1 LKKIISFTFLICL
14 ISPIWAQDPFYR
26 LIGKSEGLPSNSVYD
41 VFQDSKGFI
50 WCSHDEGLSKY
61 DGFNF
66 KTYSSGEQ
74 TSRAGSYIREDKF
87 GRIWYSNFDGFIYY
101 IEDETL
107 KELKMSKPFGYTRYG
122 ITDKYVFVIVQNGI
136 EIFDLKSLKL
146 LKKTYNSLKYFIS
159 ALNFNNKFYV
169 QLDSVNV
176 FESLDEPQKFTVKNQ
191 PSFVHNM
198 NMIFSNSEGILFAG
212 KETKGESNLVLN
224 KRNQVKVIHS
234 SFKGFFQ
241 NYSVTDQIYWA
252 CAQNGVFGFDSKN
265 NKELNNGKVLFGDYN
280 LSSVFKDKR
289 GNYWFSTLSDGLI
302 FVPDLYIKRL
312 SIKNEKPFK
321 LIDKSSGFFIGTR
334 SGKVLLNDL
343 NGKMSEISDS
353 KQHEVISMVYDSLNQ
368 YLFCSTRGF
377 SVFDKFNRNIYRKSF
392 SLKDICRID
401 KNYYAYASSSNIGL
415 LNISGKR
422 TGSIWD
428 SIHFSSIILDDKT
441 LSSIE
446 PLTIRGKS
454 VTYSAKLN
462 SIFFATNLGLYVAN
476 PAGIKEL
483 KFENESVF
491 IKKLQSSFNRIFC
504 LNGNGNLFEIID
516 GKIFKKLNIPTNI
529 KDIKCSGN
537 FLFLITEEHL
547 YQINLKK
554 QGDVYVQ
561 LEYIAKGQEIND
573 VVFLK
578 KQLVIATNMGLVISE
593 KNGNNLEKYK
603 APFYINSLKIG
614 KKQVKNLI
622 GEKFNYF
629 ENEVE
634 INYSILDFNKANE
647 LSLYYKINE
656 SDWEKCSNNSRTL
669 ILPSLSPGKY
679 TIEFKIGDYATENQ
693 KIEFIIKKP
702 YYFQWWFILI
712 VSIFVIGILVILY
725 QIRLKRIKIK
735 NKLKLEKIELQK
747 SLGQSMLTAIK
758 SQMNPHF
765 FYNALNTIQSFIY
778 SDDKKK
784 ASLYLA
790 KFSKL
795 TRLILEMS
803 EKETVSL
810 ADEIIA
816 LKLYLEL
823 EEVRFEE
830 DDFNYSISINDK
842 IESEMLQIPSMMI
855 QPYIENAIK
864 HGLLHKQGKKELEI
878 RIWQDVG
885 ILIVEV
891 EDNGV
896 GREKSAKINSSKYE
910 KWKSFSSGAN
920 EKRLEILN
928 RGRSKVIGVAIV
940 DKFDENGLSI
950 GTLVKISIPLNS

>member
-1 LKKIISFTFLICL
+1 MKIIVFYLFVFCL
-14 ISPIWAQDPFYR
+14 ISPVWAQDPFYR

-61 DGFNF
+61 DGFTF
-66 KTYSSGEQ
+66 KTYSSKEQ
-74 TSRAGSYIREDKF
+74 TSKAGSYIREDKF
-87 GRIWYSNFDGFIYY
+87 GRIWYSNFDGFLYY
-101 IEDETL
+101 VENETL
-107 KELKMSKPFGYTRYG
+107 KELKMSKPLGYTRYG
-122 ITDKYVFVIVQNGI
+122 INDNWVFVIVQNGV

-146 LKKTYNSLKYFIS
+146 IKKIEKPINNFIS
-159 ALNFNNKFYV
+159 ALNFKNKFYV
-169 QLDSVNV
+169 QLDSFYV
-176 FESLDEPQKFTVKNQ
+176 FESLNEPSKFSLLNRPEFSPQ
-191 PSFVHNM
+191 M
-198 NMIFSNSEGILFAG
+198 NMIFSNSKGILLAS
-212 KETKGESNLVLN
+212 KENFGTNNLLLN
-224 KRNQVKVIHS
+224 EKKELKIIQSRFN
-234 SFKGFFQ
+234 GFFQ
-241 NYSVTDQIYWA
+241 NYSVTDSIYWA
-252 CAQNGVFGFDSKN
+252 CAQSGVLGFDSKN
-265 NKELNNGKVLFGDYN
+265 NKELNNGKVFFTDYN
-280 LSSVFKDKR
+280 LSSVFKDRR

-302 FVPDLYIKRL
+302 FVPDLHIKRL
-312 SIKNEKPFK
+312 AIKNEKPFK
-321 LIDKSSGFFIGTR
+321 LVDRSNGFFIGTR
-334 SGKVLLNDL
+334 SGKVLLNNL
-343 NGKMSEISDS
+343 NGNMMEIAGS

-368 YLFCSTRGF
+368 NLFCTSRGF
-377 SVFDKFNRNIYRKSF
+377 RVFDKFYNNIYEKPF

-401 KNYYAYASSSNIGL
+401 KHYYAYASSGNIGL
-415 LNISGKR
+415 LNISSKV

-428 SIHFSSIILDDKT
+428 SIHFSRLIENEKSM
-441 LSSIE
+441 SSIE

-454 VTYSAKLN
+454 VAFSASLN
-462 SIFFATNLGLYVAN
+462 TIFFATNLGLFAAN
-476 PAGIKEL
+476 PKGVKEL
-483 KFENESVF
+483 KIDNESIF

-504 LNGNGNLFEIID
+504 LNGNGKLFEIID
-516 GKIFKKLNIPTNI
+516 GKIFKRLNVPSNI

-554 QGDVYVQ
+554 EGDIYIQ

-578 KQLVIATNMGLVISE
+578 NQLVIATNMGLVISE
-593 KNGNNLEKYK
+593 KNENNLEFYK

-614 KKQVKNLI
+614 KKQVKNFI
-622 GEKFNYF
+622 GDEFNSY

-647 LSLYYKINE
+647 LSLFYKINE
-656 SDWEKCSNNSRTL
+656 SEWVKCSNNSRN
-669 ILPSLSPGKY
+669 INLPSLSPGKY
-679 TIEFKIGDYATENQ
+679 KIEFKIGDYSIEDQ
-693 KIEFIIKKP
+693 KIEFEINKP
-702 YYFQWWFILI
+702 YYFQWWFILGVSVLISI
-712 VSIFVIGILVILY
+712 VLTLIY
-725 QIRLKRIKIK
+725 QIRLKRIKVQ

-784 ASLYLA
+784 ASTYLA

-803 EKETVSL
+803 ERETVSL

-816 LKLYLEL
+816 LRLYLEL

-830 DDFNYSISINDK
+830 VEFHYSIVLNHK
-842 IESEMLQIPSMMI
+842 IESEMIQIPSMMI

-864 HGLLHKQGKKELEI
+864 HGLLHKLGKKELEI

-896 GREKSAKINSSKYE
+896 GREKSAKINAGKYE

-928 RGRSKVIGVAIV
+928 RGRSKAIGVAIS
-940 DKFDENGLSI
+940 DKVDENGFSN
-950 GTLVKISIPLNS
+950 GTLVIISIPLNS